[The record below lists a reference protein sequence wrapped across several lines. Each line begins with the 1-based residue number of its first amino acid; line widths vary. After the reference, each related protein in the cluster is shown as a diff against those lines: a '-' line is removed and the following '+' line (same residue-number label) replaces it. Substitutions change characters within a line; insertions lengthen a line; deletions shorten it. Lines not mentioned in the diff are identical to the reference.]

1 MSIFYVPN
9 NALDAWDAS
18 MNKPDASMNK
28 PEPCGGAW
36 ERPPTAMCE
45 PQGPHVRTS
54 GSPCAHTVRLCDC
67 GSATPA
73 GQTGMS
79 GHKPDEDSYFQGT
92 YISTHIL

>member
-45 PQGPHVRTS
+45 PQGPHV
-54 GSPCAHTVRLCDC
+54 HTLSDC
-67 GSATPA
+67 VTV
-73 GQTGMS
+73 GQR
-79 GHKPDEDSYFQGT
+79 PQQDRQG
-92 YISTHIL
+92 